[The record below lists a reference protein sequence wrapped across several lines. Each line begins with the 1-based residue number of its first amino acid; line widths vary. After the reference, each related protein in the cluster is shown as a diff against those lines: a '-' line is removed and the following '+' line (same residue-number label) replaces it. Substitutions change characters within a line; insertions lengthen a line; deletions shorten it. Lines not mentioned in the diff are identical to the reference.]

1 MSTMRIPLY
10 IVDALNNI
18 NSFDSQLATALITV
32 LSNLH
37 KMSRQDILQ
46 YSCRY
51 RNRTMNGL
59 GEMNCS
65 NPYLQKISDYLMGI
79 ATGAIKGPGAVY
91 SP

>member
-18 NSFDSQLATALITV
+18 KSFDSQLATALITV
-32 LSNLH
+32 LSNVH
-37 KMSRQDILQ
+37 KMSHQDILQ

-51 RNRTMNGL
+51 QNRTMQGF
-59 GEMNCS
+59 GEMYCS
-65 NPYLQKISDYLMGI
+65 NPYLQKISDYLIGV
-79 ATGAIKGPGAVY
+79 ATSTKGPGGVY